1 MMRYILVLFIIAGY
15 CEIAYL
21 YFANERKEKTKMIV
35 MIPVRGKLESRRH
48 FEKRCMSLVR
58 NGVISMQDAQQALI
72 EDVIGSF
79 VPGQKT
85 VPPMPKAKKPTESC
99 TKYVCKVKN
108 EKEFDSTIE
117 LLAEVARLET
127 ELANAKETAKKCSEA
142 FEILQSFNSCN
153 DCAVVRY
160 CKYAPKWGDHVRY
173 NCPHYIDEL

>member
-1 MMRYILVLFIIAGY
+1 MMRYILVLFIVAGY

-21 YFANERKEKTKMIV
+21 YFANERKEKTKMLA

-58 NGVISMQDAQQALI
+58 NGMISIRDAQRALR

-85 VPPMPKAKKPTESC
+85 APPMPKAKKPTESC

-108 EKEFDSTIE
+108 EKEFDGVIE

-127 ELANAKETAKKCSEA
+127 ELSNAKETAKKCSEA
-142 FEILQSFNSCN
+142 YEILQSCNSCN
-153 DCAVVRY
+153 DCAVAGY
-160 CKYAPKWGDHVRY
+160 CKYTPKWGNHVRY
-173 NCPHYIDEL
+173 NCPHYIDAL

>member
-1 MMRYILVLFIIAGY
+1 ML
-15 CEIAYL
+15 
-21 YFANERKEKTKMIV
+21 V

-58 NGVISMQDAQQALI
+58 NGMISMQDAQRALR

-79 VPGQKT
+79 VPEQKT

-127 ELANAKETAKKCSEA
+127 ELANAKETEKKFREA
-142 FEILQSFNSCN
+142 YEILQSCNSCN
-153 DCAVVRY
+153 DCAIVGY
-160 CKYAPKWGDHVRY
+160 CKYAQKWEDPVRY
-173 NCPHYIDEL
+173 NCPHYIDAR